1 MLHVFENHNFTARTP
16 NAIHFEKYWL
26 MKSYPLCFL
35 LLIFFNSVQSQI
47 INTEKCNSIIVDILD
62 GKVNRARPDFTP
74 DRIRLELPCA
84 TSSFMESDTSMCD
97 GRIIYADKHLTF
109 FTQKDYVEIR
119 EAYSGKWTIPVMGA
133 AKGSLFNYLGNPKV
147 KQEKFEAYATAYGT
161 LVLYYNDAG
170 KVRLVR
176 MSTNTHE
183 FASFCD

>member
-1 MLHVFENHNFTARTP
+1 MN
-16 NAIHFEKYWL
+16 
-26 MKSYPLCFL
+26 MYPLLFL
-35 LLIFFNSVQSQI
+35 MLLFHLDAQSQI
-47 INTEKCNSIIVDILD
+47 TNTDKCSSITVDILD

-109 FTQKDYVEIR
+109 YTQKDYVEIR
-119 EAYSGKWTIPVMGA
+119 EAYAGKWTIPVMGA
-133 AKGSLFNYLGNPKV
+133 VKGSLFSYLGNPKV
-147 KQEKFEAYATAYGT
+147 RQEKFEAYATAYGT
-161 LVLYYNDAG
+161 LALYFNDAG

-176 MSTNTHE
+176 MSTNTLE